1 MLTTRRSLVALVAIC
16 GALVLNAFVLSPLWI
31 LAPAEAFS
39 DTVAVAAFPWS
50 QRISWLLLTLL
61 IPVVP
66 AVLRAGSRGTPPAW
80 VGPLVQ
86 ITLAAQAATH
96 FVQGF
101 VMAWL
106 LPLAPEVI
114 DLTTD
119 GGALQIALFTIWLS
133 FLVVNV
139 LFAVTLWRAGH
150 SRVGAGL
157 MMVGAVVTPMFG
169 PFGAGLLAL
178 GLTVIAVGALRSR
191 TAAPERVLSPTT
203 L

>member
-1 MLTTRRSLVALVAIC
+1 MRSTRRSLVALVAIC
-16 GALVLNAFVLSPLWI
+16 GALALNAFVLSPLWI

-39 DTVAVAAFPWS
+39 DTVAIAAFPWS
-50 QRISWLLLTLL
+50 QSISWLLLTLL

-66 AVLRAGSRGTPPAW
+66 ALLRAGGRGTPPTW

-86 ITLAAQAATH
+86 VTLAAQAATH

-106 LPLAPEVI
+106 RPLAPEVI

-119 GGALQIALFTIWLS
+119 GGALQIAMFVIWVS

-150 SRVGAGL
+150 SRVGAVL
-157 MMVGAVVTPMFG
+157 MMLGAVVTPVFG
-169 PFGAGLLAL
+169 PFGAGLLAV
-178 GLTVIAVGALRSR
+178 GLTIIAIGALRSR
-191 TAAPERVLSPTT
+191 TAAPERELSPATV
-203 L
+203 